1 MKKIAFPN
9 DILIFPNDFQMTK
22 PILKRIPEEHSGLEE
37 NRLIDVGLFEDLPFS
52 DKHTVINKWRES
64 DIFDLLLKEGHIS
77 REERLISK
85 IAFVRTSKYKDRCTG
100 IYSIGISIMTEKTS
114 FEYRNIEDMDQKIR
128 DIRLATLL

>member
-9 DILIFPNDFQMTK
+9 DILIFPNDFRM
-22 PILKRIPEEHSGLEE
+22 KRMAEEHSGLEDD
-37 NRLIDVGLFEDLPFS
+37 RLIDVGLFEELPFS

-85 IAFVRTSKYKDRCTG
+85 IAFVRTSKYKNRCTG
-100 IYSIGISIMTEKTS
+100 IYSIGISMTKKTS

-128 DIRLATLL
+128 DIRLSTLL

>member
-1 MKKIAFPN
+1 MPA
-9 DILIFPNDFQMTK
+9 
-22 PILKRIPEEHSGLEE
+22 EHSGLEDD
-37 NRLIDVGLFEDLPFS
+37 RLIDVGLFEDLPFS
-52 DKHTVINKWRES
+52 DKHTVINQWRES
-64 DIFDLLLKEGHIS
+64 DILGLLVKEGHIS

-85 IAFVRTSKYKDRCTG
+85 IAWVYSSTSSLERRTSKYKDRCTG